1 MKNGSSVPTN
11 KYIIIRLGV
20 YKIGTSII
28 IYKWF
33 SDINIIWKEKECLGT
48 QEDTCWLYD
57 SLTVFFVLVNKIVL
71 KILLLFKWKKLSD
84 LWYHERYH
92 TRLSITKCGP
102 FENIETRF

>member
-1 MKNGSSVPTN
+1 MQLYDTKEEKYLLWSTLVRYYKIMKNGSLVPTN

-33 SDINIIWKEKECLGT
+33 SDINIISKEKECLGT

-57 SLTVFFVLVNKIVL
+57 SLIVFFVLANKIVL
-71 KILLLFKWKKLSD
+71 KILLLF
-84 LWYHERYH
+84 
-92 TRLSITKCGP
+92 
-102 FENIETRF
+102 